1 MWVEERANGKFKFCE
16 RYTDYL
22 TGNTK
27 RVSVIMDKNTAQ
39 SRKIAQR
46 ALEQKI
52 QDAMTVKPKKH
63 QYTLKELVEEYRKN
77 QQLTVKKSTYT
88 RNYHACNSI
97 IEILGENTIVEH
109 LTARYVREK
118 FLATGKAPGTLNEHL
133 RRFRALIRW
142 GYHNDLL
149 QDASFLDKIEN
160 FKDIPHKEKIQDKYL
175 EASELKQLLSEM
187 SDPIWSLLTEFLAL
201 SGLRFGEA
209 IALEDSD
216 VDFSAKEIH
225 GTKTFDSVN
234 RVVTP
239 PKSFCS
245 IRDVFIQK
253 ELVVTCKNIR
263 AQMLRRRLMYG
274 LDKPKLFL
282 FSTQGT
288 HIHYYAYNKYLREN
302 SLKILGRMITP
313 HALRHTHASLLL
325 EQGISIDTI
334 ARRLGHENSDVTRE
348 IYLHV
353 TKKLQEKDNQQ
364 IAKIS
369 IL

>member
-1 MWVEERANGKFKFCE
+1 MWVEERPNGKFKFCE

-22 TGNTK
+22 TGNVK

-39 SRKIAQR
+39 TRKIAQR
-46 ALEQKI
+46 TLEQKI
-52 QDAMTVKPKKH
+52 QDAMTVKPKQ
-63 QYTLKELVEEYRKN
+63 QYTLKELVEEYRKS
-77 QQLTVKKSTYT
+77 QLLTVKKSTYK
-88 RNYHACNSI
+88 RNYHACKTI
-97 IEILGENTIVEH
+97 LEILGENTIVER
-109 LTARYVREK
+109 LTARYVRDK
-118 FLATGKAPGTLNEHL
+118 FLETGKAPGTLNEHL

-149 QDASFLDKIEN
+149 QDASFLDKVEN
-160 FKDIPHKEKIQDKYL
+160 FKDIPHKVKIQDKYL
-175 EASELKQLLSEM
+175 EASELKQLLQEM
-187 SDPIWSLLTEFLAL
+187 YDPVWRLLTEFLAL
-201 SGLRFGEA
+201 SGMRLGEA

-216 VDFSAKEIH
+216 VDLSAGEIH
-225 GTKTFDSVN
+225 VTKTFDSVN
-234 RVVTP
+234 KVVTP

-253 ELVVTCKNIR
+253 ELAATCRNIR

-274 LDKPKLFL
+274 IDKPKLFM
-282 FSTQGT
+282 FSTQGA
-288 HIHYYAYNKYLREN
+288 HIHYYTYNKYLKEN
-302 SLKILGRMITP
+302 SLKILGREITP

-334 ARRLGHENSDVTRE
+334 SRRLGHENSDVTRE